1 MNKYEKLIEYIIN
14 EQDDKARELFH
25 QIVVEKSR
33 EIYENLVDEEEVE
46 ENFAPVADLVDE
58 VDAEDEMGMA
68 EAGDDEMDIEMP
80 ADMGGDGDMGGMDD
94 MGGEPGM
101 DDDMGG
107 EGELEDRV
115 MDLEAALDE
124 LKAEFDALMADEE
137 GEPEHSD
144 GESDPDFG
152 GDDAG
157 EEPKEE
163 SMDPNMVREYVD
175 KVATPSNTE
184 GQPVGTGASDKHT
197 TQTRSPNINKAN
209 NMGGS
214 SSNIV
219 RGGTEQAA
227 DGKPTPKP
235 SNEYTKGQGQVP
247 VSKKNVNVPG
257 GKASNFYSKKE
268 TSWEAQKGAEGQTTA
283 GKTPVNPKALQGG
296 KIR

>member
-33 EIYENLVDEEEVE
+33 EIYENLVDEEEVD
-46 ENFAPVADLVDE
+46 ENFEPVSDLVDE

-68 EAGDDEMDIEMP
+68 EADDEMDIEMP
-80 ADMGGDGDMGGMDD
+80 ADMGGEPGMDD
-94 MGGEPGM
+94 MGGDDM
-101 DDDMGG
+101 DDMGDEG
-107 EGELEDRV
+107 EGDLEDRV

-137 GEPEHSD
+137 GEAEHSD

-152 GDDAG
+152 ADAG
-157 EEPKEE
+157 EEEPKEE
-163 SMDPNMVREYVD
+163 GFDPSMVREYVD
-175 KVATPSNTE
+175 KVAIPSNTE

-197 TQTRSPNINKAN
+197 TQTRSPNINKPN

-214 SSNIV
+214 SGNIA
-219 RGGTEQAA
+219 RGGSEQAA

-235 SNEYTKGQGQVP
+235 NNEYTKGQGQVP

-268 TSWEAQKGAEGQTTA
+268 TSYEAQKGAEGQTTS
-283 GKTPVNPKALQGG
+283 GKMPVNPKALQGG